1 MRVIAGS
8 LKGRRLKSPSWSGL
22 RPTSDKLRETLFN
35 ILAPRIVGA
44 RVLDGYAGTGAIG
57 IEALSRGA
65 DAVTFVERES
75 RALELVA
82 DNLERCGLREG
93 YAIIRADMGRALARL
108 RDAGDAFDI
117 VLLDPPYAD
126 GPDDVLNAATGV
138 MCAGSVLVIEH
149 RKDRPTPLS
158 AGRLMRTRQV
168 ASGDAMLTFYEL
180 SR

>member
-35 ILAPRIVGA
+35 ILATRIAGA

-65 DAVTFVERES
+65 DAVTFVEREP

-93 YAIIRADMGRALARL
+93 YAIIRADISRALARL

-126 GPDDVLNAATGV
+126 EPDDVLNAATGV
-138 MCAGSVLVIEH
+138 MCAGGVLVIEH